1 MSSESVYTVQEIA
14 SILKISEKTVYRLV
28 KNGELPILRVRRRIR
43 ITSKA
48 LEQFLEGGRHE

>member
-1 MSSESVYTVQEIA
+1 MSMGCVYTVQEIA
-14 SILKISEKTVYRLV
+14 AILRVSKKTVYKLV
-28 KNGELPILRVRRRIR
+28 HDGQLQFLRVRGQIR

>member
-1 MSSESVYTVQEIA
+1 MSSESVYTIQEIA